1 MQKFPFQKKLQTM
14 VHFLLT
20 KTFIL
25 ILKESLFGYNTRKK
39 NFFQKAKKWKLYS
52 ILHLFSY
59 SFFNSFNFLF
69 IFLCLYPFYNPIDIW
84 AVLMN
89 LM

>member
-39 NFFQKAKKWKLYS
+39 K
-52 ILHLFSY
+52 
-59 SFFNSFNFLF
+59 
-69 IFLCLYPFYNPIDIW
+69 IFPKSKEMEII
-84 AVLMN
+84 
-89 LM
+89 